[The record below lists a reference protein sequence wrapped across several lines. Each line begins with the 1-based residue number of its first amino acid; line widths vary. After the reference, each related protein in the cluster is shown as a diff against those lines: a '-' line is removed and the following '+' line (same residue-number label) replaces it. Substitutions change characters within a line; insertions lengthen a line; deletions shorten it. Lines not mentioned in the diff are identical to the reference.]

1 MEKLRAVIDQLS
13 QDLEIA
19 KETKALG
26 ENDKSPMQK
35 SGRELESEA
44 HGNKTAV
51 DNSTQDI
58 INCKNEIS
66 LLNKELGQKDDVMRM
81 KDNLNLKKEI
91 VLQNLKTDD
100 NDKEE
105 KDSKSERNVKDIEAT
120 IKELNEAN
128 EKIQN
133 LEILNCLNNDRIQT
147 PEKDVLMKDSEIE
160 TNLETISNVQ
170 LANEFKIEKL
180 LREIDNKEREI
191 KESNQKI
198 QNLENLE
205 CSNAKKIQNLETL
218 QRSNAE
224 KIQNLETL
232 QRSNAEKIQTLNK
245 SISTKDTAIQRI
257 LHTQSTEKVE
267 HDSTVESLLND
278 IESKDKEIRDSD
290 TKLLNME
297 TRINLNADLIE
308 TLEKRISE
316 KEKKMNDVSET
327 LSREKADNESLTS
340 KLEKELDSKNREV
353 DECRGKIKSLET
365 QIILKDNRIMLLTDV
380 EVIVKSTKETNT
392 DDLKSDDLTIEAKS
406 DATKLEAELKHCYER
421 IQVKNVTS
429 ILRLGVS
436 CQGLRALKPDFACK
450 LL

>member
-66 LLNKELGQKDDVMRM
+66 LLNKELEQKDDVMLM

-91 VLQNLKTDD
+91 FIQNSTTED
-100 NDKEE
+100 NEKEQRE
-105 KDSKSERNVKDIEAT
+105 SKSDVKDIEAI
-120 IKELNEAN
+120 IKELNKAN

-133 LEILNCLNNDRIQT
+133 LEILNCLNNERIQT
-147 PEKDVLMKDSEIE
+147 LEKDVLMKDSEIE
-160 TNLETISNVQ
+160 TNLEIISNVQ
-170 LANEFKIEKL
+170 LANESKLEKL

-297 TRINLNADLIE
+297 TRIILNADLIE

-316 KEKKMNDVSET
+316 KEKKMNDVLET
-327 LSREKADNESLTS
+327 LSREKAENESLTT
-340 KLEKELDSKNREV
+340 KLDKELDSKNREV